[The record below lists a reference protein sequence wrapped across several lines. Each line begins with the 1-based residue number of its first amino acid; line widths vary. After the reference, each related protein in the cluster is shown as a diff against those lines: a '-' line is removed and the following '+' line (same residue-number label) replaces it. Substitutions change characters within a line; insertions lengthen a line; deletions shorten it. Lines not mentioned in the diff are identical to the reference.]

1 MDTAQ
6 GQNRRIKWRV
16 VDNKD
21 SKREKSSE
29 IYTKKEKI
37 NIHSLGLYKTL
48 KVKPLRN
55 PGGVHGAASA
65 DFAVF

>member
-1 MDTAQ
+1 M
-6 GQNRRIKWRV
+6 

-37 NIHSLGLYKTL
+37 NIHPVGLYRTL

-55 PGGVHGAASA
+55 PGGVHRAASA
-65 DFAVF
+65 DLLCFDRVQFKLELESSLK